1 MKKQVK
7 AVMNIVLKTVL
18 EGARIKEVEELEKQ
32 LIITEAVHE
41 KFVQHA
47 TEQYKRVIGT
57 DKSLQALVDL
67 KRTHIKKLDELL
79 AIAIDI
85 KITSNETKLLKNN
98 IINEIRLKAYTTER
112 RLHQNELDMHLK
124 KLNEQLVQQV
134 IIEATAAFGRMLRD

>member
-1 MKKQVK
+1 MKKLTSVI
-7 AVMNIVLKTVL
+7 NIVLKTVL
-18 EGARIKEVEELEKQ
+18 EGTRIKEVEQLEKQ

-47 TEQYKRVIGT
+47 TEEYKQTIGT
-57 DKSLQALVDL
+57 DESLQALVDL

-85 KITSNETKLLKNN
+85 KLTSNQTKLLKGN
-98 IINEIRLKAYTTER
+98 IINDIRLKAYTTER

-124 KLNEQLVQQV
+124 KLNEQMLRQV
-134 IIEATAAFGRMLRD
+134 IMEATAAFGRMLKD